1 MILDS
6 KAVQAAMLRREIGVM
21 ELSKQARIPP
31 KTVSAAHKRDIT
43 VTLPTVARLAR
54 ALEVEPPCLIKYVS

>member
-31 KTVSAAHKRDIT
+31 KTVSAAHKSDIT